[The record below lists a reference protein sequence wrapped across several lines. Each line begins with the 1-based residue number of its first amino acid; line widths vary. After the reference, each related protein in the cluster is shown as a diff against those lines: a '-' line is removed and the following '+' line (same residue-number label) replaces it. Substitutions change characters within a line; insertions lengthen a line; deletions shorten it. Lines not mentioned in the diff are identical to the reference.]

1 MYDIGKSKTQKSILD
16 SNNFIK
22 YYTGG
27 TTHNRRLL
35 TNNDIYKIAGVE
47 VQVPIIKQPICEHCE
62 RICVW
67 TKTKGTFGQV
77 IPTGYCSYCGTM
89 TKNPLTYGE
98 FLANGYDIP
107 AYVVGK
113 DREQSIAAR
122 KLLNIMLNTKGRNGV
137 DKDGNV

>member
-1 MYDIGKSKTQKSILD
+1 MQDSNGQNSILN
-16 SNNFIK
+16 SNNFVK
-22 YYTGG
+22 FYTGG

-62 RICVW
+62 RICIW
-67 TKTKGTFGQV
+67 SKTTDMFGKTV
-77 IPTGYCSYCGTM
+77 PLGICTYCGTR

-107 AYVVGK
+107 ITVTGK
-113 DREQSIAAR
+113 EKEQSIVAR

-137 DKDGNV
+137 DENGNV